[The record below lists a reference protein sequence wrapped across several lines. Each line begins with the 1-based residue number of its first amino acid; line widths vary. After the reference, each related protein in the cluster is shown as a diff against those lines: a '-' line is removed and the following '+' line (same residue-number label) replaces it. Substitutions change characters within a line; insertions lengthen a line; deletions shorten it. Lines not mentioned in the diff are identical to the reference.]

1 MTAAPELT
9 PEQRVSR
16 LAGRSRRKGVRGER
30 EVAAVYQSHG
40 FEVRGLEGGGDH
52 RITPGLVKLPGGM
65 IHVPRHRFEL
75 HSECKRCERLKLPEW
90 WAQTVQ
96 DAAPGTVPVLHTRQN
111 HGEWLATLRLD
122 DLARLLAR

>member
-30 EVAAVYQSHG
+30 EVAAVYERNG
-40 FEVRGLEGGGDH
+40 FVVRGLEGGGDH
-52 RITPGLVKLPGGM
+52 RITPYLSARAARAP
-65 IHVPRHRFEL
+65 FSL